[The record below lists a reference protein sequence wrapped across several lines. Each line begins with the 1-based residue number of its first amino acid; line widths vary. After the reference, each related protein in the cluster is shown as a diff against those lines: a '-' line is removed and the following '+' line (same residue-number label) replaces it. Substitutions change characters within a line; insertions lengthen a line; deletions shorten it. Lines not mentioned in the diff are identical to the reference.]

1 VPTEEGIARVSF
13 TASVK
18 RRLLLASVTVLAGL
32 TGASTEAKAGI
43 VTVGSPLTQ
52 SFTEGVSCIRACTLA
67 PSMLP
72 GATATS
78 PVNGAIVRWRMIGG
92 SSTGTYRLRV
102 LRHGNGLEYTGAG
115 ASAAMRPAGS
125 GIETFPTALPIHA
138 GDSIGIDVE
147 AEAPVGAREIAGSQY
162 QMFLPPP
169 LDGSVG
175 TAVVSPLP
183 LELGFD
189 AEVQPA
195 PTISSLKPA
204 IGPLQGEN
212 SVKVAGRDLGGAR
225 SVRFGAAA
233 ALSFTVDSEFQ
244 ITAVVPPAVTPG
256 KVAVSVTTDAGTGVS
271 PAEYTYEGVTGGGG
285 NGGTGGGGT
294 GGGGSGGGSPNPP
307 SGPAPSYCL
316 VPSVKRVK
324 LTGAKRKLHRAGC
337 ALGKVR
343 RRQGV
348 SLKTGR
354 VVGQRPKPGKIMPAG
369 GKVSLTFGR

>member
-1 VPTEEGIARVSF
+1 MSF
-13 TASVK
+13 RASGR
-18 RRLLLASVTVLAGL
+18 RRLLLASVTVLVGL
-32 TGASTEAKAGI
+32 TGASTEAKAG
-43 VTVGSPLTQ
+43 VVMVGSPLTQ

-78 PVNGAIVRWRMIGG
+78 PVDGIIVRWRMVGG
-92 SSTGTYRLRV
+92 SNAAMYRLRV

-115 ASAAMRPAGS
+115 TSAAARPMGS
-125 GIETFPTALPIHA
+125 GIETFSTALPVHA

-147 AEAPVGAREIAGSQY
+147 PEAPVGAREVAGSQY
-162 QMFLPPP
+162 LMFLPPP
-169 LDGSVG
+169 LDGAAG
-175 TAVVSPLP
+175 TGVVSPLP

-195 PTISSLKPA
+195 PTISSLKPLS
-204 IGPLQGEN
+204 GPLRGGN
-212 SVKVAGRDLGGAR
+212 SVTIIGRDLGGAR
-225 SVRFGAAA
+225 AVRFGAAA
-233 ALSFTVDSEFQ
+233 ALSFIVNSDTQ

-271 PAEYTYEGVTGGGG
+271 PAEYTYEGATGGGGSGGGG
-285 NGGTGGGGT
+285 NGGGGGT

-348 SLKTGR
+348 SMKIGR
-354 VVGQRPKPGKIMPAG
+354 VVGQRPKRGKILPAG
-369 GKVSLTFGR
+369 AKVSLTLGR